1 MRKTLS
7 TENFKIHVFGTDDN
21 SFNVTAVILADTGS
35 EEKLQAWINRLTSLV
50 ALNPE
55 IVIPSHADLNASFDK
70 KALSAT
76 KEYLQK
82 TIEFTKASSRSEE
95 LATSLKTAYP
105 DYINTGV
112 IDLGAK
118 ILLGEIQ
125 WG

>member
-1 MRKTLS
+1 M
-7 TENFKIHVFGTDDN
+7 FGTDDN

-35 EEKLQAWINRLTSLV
+35 EEKLQAWINRLTSLE

-82 TIEFTKASSRSEE
+82 AIEFTKASSPWQI
-95 LATSLKTAYP
+95 Y
-105 DYINTGV
+105 
-112 IDLGAK
+112 
-118 ILLGEIQ
+118 
-125 WG
+125 